1 MGDSQGDSQGRLPSP
16 IGGKFWVLSSD
27 EDAVD
32 EVNSMGEPP
41 PEYGGSSP
49 EPSPS
54 LSSRYAK
61 RIRNRLLQREAALKL
76 SVDLSS
82 DQSGYSLDQLDQI
95 RLTKP
100 SRSPLVKIL
109 KVPVLEPTVF
119 LLDDF
124 NAKDWVR
131 VVRKKRIINAR
142 GASRA
147 DLPGSERRRSPISH
161 RYRRSPLQRRSRS
174 ASFQI
179 SGPYRTKAGLN
190 SKYHNNFMGQDFCAW
205 TLVQRNQRSRDM
217 HIHCGLPAPI
227 PRVGGCSSIPSRVVA
242 TAAHLAMAGRESM
255 ARSAGGPLNQPLRQ
269 PILSR
274 TTPGRHGGS
283 VGKVDD
289 GLKDGAA
296 VGTGTAGNPEVQPTT
311 NLPVS
316 RFDAGSSSNQGG
328 RMEGWHTD
336 GFRGQGFGNF
346 EEGFFEGNNGYGN
359 GYGAMSRGP
368 VDRFPVEMQYGQ
380 IPPPMLDGTPA
391 ELESLSSPS
400 IVKNN
405 DAAAGMEDVEHD
417 VKGLHPKAGE
427 SMELHLCT
435 SKGQSTFR
443 TENTSSKQVPQGN
456 INRCGTG
463 VFLGGRLSNDEVVD
477 FGGISPPV
485 KGARSSG
492 RIRLQEN
499 ADDTQ
504 MERAQKLAKAKD
516 VASSSCIPRSKGNKP
531 QTLQEKQLLSAK
543 DKGPVSADP
552 VLPAKRTSSSEL
564 PLIGADPIGE
574 GRMVNRGSG
583 EEAGAPAQRL
593 VFAYYITGHGF
604 GHATRALEVVRHLI
618 GAGHDVHVVTAAP
631 EFVFT
636 TEIDSPSLHIRRVL
650 LDCGAVQADALTV
663 DRLASLEKY
672 HQTAVVPRE
681 AILRTEVEWLTSIKA
696 DLVVSDVVPVACR
709 AAADAGIRSVCVTNF
724 SWDFIYAEY
733 VVAAGHH
740 HRSIVWQI
748 AEDYS
753 HCEFLLRLPGY
764 CPMPA
769 FRDVIDVP
777 LVVRRLHKSRS
788 EVRKELGIAD
798 DVKVVIFNFG
808 GQPAGWKLK
817 KEWLPDG
824 WLCLVCG
831 ASDTQ
836 ELPPNYI
843 KLAKDAYTPDLM
855 AASDCMLGKIGYGTV
870 SEALAYKLPFVFVR
884 RDYFNE
890 EPFLR
895 NMLEHYQCGIE
906 MIRRDLLTGHWKPYL
921 LRALTLKPCYDGQIN
936 GGEVAANILQDTAVG
951 KKYIIGKLSGAR
963 RLRDAIVLGYQL
975 QRAPGRDVGIPDW
988 YSLSEKEIGVRPA
1001 VAPASHGINGNAES
1015 SFEDFEI
1022 LHGDMQGLTDTMDF
1036 LTSLSGLVGN
1046 DPRSPEK
1053 QSRERTAA
1061 SVLFDLEEE
1070 IYVARAPGRL
1080 DVMGGIADYSGSLV
1094 LQMPIREAC
1103 HVAIQRTNPIKQK
1116 LWKHAQA
1123 RQLANGAVSVVQIV
1137 SFGSELSN
1145 RAPTFDMDLSDFMDG
1160 DKPISY
1166 DKAKEYFSQDPSQ
1179 KWAAYV
1185 AGTILVLMTELGVR
1199 FTDSLS
1205 ILVSSSVPEGKGV
1218 SSSASVEVAT
1228 MSAIAAVYGLN
1239 IAPRD
1244 LAILCQKV
1252 ENHIVG
1258 APCGVMDQMTS
1269 ACGEAN
1275 KLLAM
1280 VCQPAEVKELV
1291 SIPTHIRFWGLDSGI
1306 RHSVGGTDYGSVRVG
1321 TYMGRKMLKCAASNL
1336 LSQSFP
1342 STTTQS
1348 CDTSEEYEKYGV
1360 ELLKSEASL
1369 QYLCNLPPHRYEASY
1384 ARDIPEVITGDE
1396 FLEKYGDHNDAV
1408 TVVDPKRSYSVKAPT
1423 RHPIYENFRVEAF
1436 KALLTAAKTDEQ
1448 LSALGE
1454 LMYQCHYSY
1463 NACGLG
1469 SDGTDRLVNLV
1480 QEIQHRK
1487 TTSQNGG
1494 PSLFGA
1500 KITGGGSGG
1509 SVCVIGKNCLKSSE
1523 EIFEIQKRYKAATG
1537 YLPIVFEGSS
1547 PGAGK
1552 FGYLKIRWRST

>member
-1 MGDSQGDSQGRLPSP
+1 M
-16 IGGKFWVLSSD
+16 
-27 EDAVD
+27 
-32 EVNSMGEPP
+32 
-41 PEYGGSSP
+41 
-49 EPSPS
+49 
-54 LSSRYAK
+54 
-61 RIRNRLLQREAALKL
+61 
-76 SVDLSS
+76 
-82 DQSGYSLDQLDQI
+82 
-95 RLTKP
+95 
-100 SRSPLVKIL
+100 
-109 KVPVLEPTVF
+109 
-119 LLDDF
+119 
-124 NAKDWVR
+124 
-131 VVRKKRIINAR
+131 
-142 GASRA
+142 
-147 DLPGSERRRSPISH
+147 
-161 RYRRSPLQRRSRS
+161 
-174 ASFQI
+174 
-179 SGPYRTKAGLN
+179 
-190 SKYHNNFMGQDFCAW
+190 
-205 TLVQRNQRSRDM
+205 
-217 HIHCGLPAPI
+217 
-227 PRVGGCSSIPSRVVA
+227 VA
-242 TAAHLAMAGRESM
+242 
-255 ARSAGGPLNQPLRQ
+255 
-269 PILSR
+269 
-274 TTPGRHGGS
+274 
-283 VGKVDD
+283 
-289 GLKDGAA
+289 
-296 VGTGTAGNPEVQPTT
+296 
-311 NLPVS
+311 
-316 RFDAGSSSNQGG
+316 
-328 RMEGWHTD
+328 
-336 GFRGQGFGNF
+336 
-346 EEGFFEGNNGYGN
+346 
-359 GYGAMSRGP
+359 
-368 VDRFPVEMQYGQ
+368 
-380 IPPPMLDGTPA
+380 
-391 ELESLSSPS
+391 
-400 IVKNN
+400 
-405 DAAAGMEDVEHD
+405 
-417 VKGLHPKAGE
+417 
-427 SMELHLCT
+427 
-435 SKGQSTFR
+435 
-443 TENTSSKQVPQGN
+443 
-456 INRCGTG
+456 
-463 VFLGGRLSNDEVVD
+463 
-477 FGGISPPV
+477 
-485 KGARSSG
+485 
-492 RIRLQEN
+492 
-499 ADDTQ
+499 
-504 MERAQKLAKAKD
+504 
-516 VASSSCIPRSKGNKP
+516 
-531 QTLQEKQLLSAK
+531 
-543 DKGPVSADP
+543 
-552 VLPAKRTSSSEL
+552 
-564 PLIGADPIGE
+564 
-574 GRMVNRGSG
+574 RGSG
-583 EEAGAPAQRL
+583 AEEAASPTQQRL

-681 AILRTEVEWLTSIKA
+681 AILRTEVEWLHSIKA

-733 VVAAGHH
+733 VVAAGNH

-788 EVRKELGIAD
+788 EVRKELGIAE

-836 ELPPNYI
+836 ELPPNYV

-921 LRALTLKPCYDGQIN
+921 LRALTIKPCYDRPIN
-936 GGEVAANILQDTAVG
+936 GGEVAAHILQDTAVG
-951 KKYIIGKLSGAR
+951 KKYISGKLSGAR

-975 QRAPGRDVGIPDW
+975 QRAPGRDVGIPEW

-1001 VAPASHGINGNAES
+1001 VAPASHRINGSAES

-1022 LHGDMQGLTDTMDF
+1022 LHGDMQGLTDTMAF

-1046 DPRSPEK
+1046 DPRIPEK

-1061 SVLFDLEEE
+1061 SVLFDLEED

-1103 HVAIQRTNPIKQK
+1103 HVAIQRSDPIKQK
-1116 LWKHAQA
+1116 LWKHTQA
-1123 RQLANGAVSVVQIV
+1123 RQLANGAVPILQIV

-1166 DKAKEYFSQDPSQ
+1166 EKAKKYFSQDPSQ

-1185 AGTILVLMTELGVR
+1185 AGTVLVLMTELGVQ
-1199 FTDSLS
+1199 FTDSMS

-1321 TYMGRKMLKCAASNL
+1321 TYMGRKMIKCAASDL
-1336 LSQSFP
+1336 ISQSFP
-1342 STTTQS
+1342 STPTQS
-1348 CDTSEEYEKYGV
+1348 CDASEEYEKYGV
-1360 ELLKSEASL
+1360 DLLKSEASL
-1369 QYLCNLPPHRYEASY
+1369 QYLCNLPPHRYEAAY
-1384 ARDIPEVITGDE
+1384 ARDIPEFITGDE
-1396 FLEKYGDHNDAV
+1396 FKEKYGDHNDAV
-1408 TVVDPKRSYSVKAPT
+1408 TVIDPKRSYSVKAPT

-1487 TTSQNGG
+1487 TTSQHEG

-1509 SVCVIGKNCLKSSE
+1509 SVCVIGKNSLKSSE

-1552 FGYLKIRWRST
+1552 FGYLKIRWRSA